1 MTGSWGFMPS
11 SLSNTGKWREGPR
24 HRRPPAAMRATFT
37 ARPVALVHR
46 PWHGGHL
53 SFFSQLTYRDWLQLE
68 IEIQPEVDSLSDTER

>member
-1 MTGSWGFMPS
+1 M
-11 SLSNTGKWREGPR
+11 
-24 HRRPPAAMRATFT
+24 MRATFT
-37 ARPVALVHR
+37 ARPVASVLR